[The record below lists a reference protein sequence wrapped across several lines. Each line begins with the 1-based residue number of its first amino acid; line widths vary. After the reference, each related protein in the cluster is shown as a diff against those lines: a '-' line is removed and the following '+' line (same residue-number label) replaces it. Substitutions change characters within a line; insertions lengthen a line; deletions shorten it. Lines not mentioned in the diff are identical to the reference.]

1 MATEGMDDMSAVD
14 RAQQLADLLNLIEA
28 EGIQL
33 TLSGSEVLVAGTRV
47 VVGRYEGDP
56 WTVETT

>member
-1 MATEGMDDMSAVD
+1 MSAVD